1 MSSSHQIIRIEP
13 AAPVKPA
20 PGAPCN
26 GCGVCCLWAPCPLGV
41 LLSRRRRGACV
52 AVSWQAA
59 SQQYRCDALA
69 APAALLPGNLPG
81 IVRAP
86 LTRLLRGSAPLV
98 RRWIAAGQGCDSNLV
113 VQPTQTPMAP

>member
-1 MSSSHQIIRIEP
+1 MSSQHHIIRIQP
-13 AAPVKPA
+13 AAPAKPA

-26 GCGVCCLWAPCPLGV
+26 GCGVCCLWEPCPLGV

-69 APAALLPGNLPG
+69 APATLLPGRLPAAL
-81 IVRAP
+81 RAI
-86 LTRLLRGSAPLV
+86 LTWLLRGSAPLV
-98 RRWIAAGQGCDSNLV
+98 RRWIAAGQGCDSSLV
-113 VQPTQTPMAP
+113 VEATQAPTTP